1 MQSEKV
7 DPVRGASTRL
17 GALVV
22 ASLVA
27 LHAPV
32 HAQTVAYSPVAPQ
45 PGRNALRANSDAIEA
60 LVSRVMPSVVQVV
73 VSGYRPQG
81 DGQRLRRERT
91 SGSGVVV
98 DSGGYVLTN
107 AHVVQGAERVQVV
120 LAGQSATSDSAR
132 VAGQE
137 ARTLDARV
145 VGQSDELDLA
155 LLQVDLPDL
164 APLPLA
170 DYGQLRQGELVFAF
184 GSPDALRNSVSMGVV
199 SAVAQQTEPH
209 SPIVWIQTDAAVNP
223 GNSGGPLVNSA
234 GELVGLNTFIRS
246 LSGGS
251 EGLGFALPSAVIAL
265 AYPQLRDHGH
275 LHRAILGMAA
285 EPVTPQ
291 LRKGLGLTAQEGVIA
306 ADVAPGGPAARGGI
320 KVGDVITAIDGQP
333 LEAMSLVRLNLFLL
347 TLADGQT
354 MSVDLR
360 RGSESVRAA
369 VTAVVPP
376 HQCARA
382 EPVDTRPNLVERL
395 GFIGVA
401 VDESTADALPGLRLP
416 FGVVVVVRVETSHT
430 PELSLARGDVIHAVN
445 GAPVTTPAELRN
457 TLARVEPGDALVLQ
471 VERQG
476 ALTYLVA
483 DTD

>member
-1 MQSEKV
+1 MQSAKGG
-7 DPVRGASTRL
+7 PVRGSSTLRA
-17 GALVV
+17 ALVV

-27 LHAPV
+27 LPAQIN
-32 HAQTVAYSPVAPQ
+32 AQTVAHSPAALQ
-45 PGRNALRANSDAIEA
+45 PAGNALRANSDAIEA
-60 LVSRVMPSVVQVV
+60 LVIRVMPSVVQVV

-81 DGQRLRRERT
+81 DGQRIRRERT
-91 SGSGVVV
+91 LGSGVVV
-98 DSGGYVLTN
+98 DAGGYVLTN

-132 VAGQE
+132 VVGQE
-137 ARTLDARV
+137 ARTLDARI

-155 LLQVDLPDL
+155 LLQVNVQDLV
-164 APLPLA
+164 PLPLA

-199 SAVAQQTEPH
+199 SAVAQQTEPR

-275 LHRAILGMAA
+275 LHRASLGMAA

-291 LRKGLGLTAQEGVIA
+291 LRKGLGLTTREGVIA
-306 ADVAPGGPAARGGI
+306 ADVAPDGPAARGGI

-333 LEAMSLVRLNLFLL
+333 LESMSLVRLNLFLL

-354 MSVDLR
+354 VSVDLL
-360 RGSESVRAA
+360 RGSQPVRAA

-376 HQCARA
+376 HQCERA

-401 VDESTADALPGLRLP
+401 VDESTTEALPGLRLP

-445 GAPVTTPAELRN
+445 GAAVTTPAQLRD